1 MSTIIDRLEGPP
13 DKKAVEEVEAK
24 ECSIC
29 GIAYVGFGNN
39 AWPINRGRCCNM
51 CNTNHVITARMAA
64 LDESQNK

>member
-29 GIAYVGFGNN
+29 GIAYVSLETML
-39 AWPINRGRCCNM
+39 GRLIGAGVVI
-51 CNTNHVITARMAA
+51 CNTSHVITVFRLFMRAK
-64 LDESQNK
+64 NK

>member
-29 GIAYVGFGNN
+29 GIAYVGFETML
-39 AWPINRGRCCNM
+39 GRLIGAGV
-51 CNTNHVITARMAA
+51 VICATQAM
-64 LDESQNK
+64 